1 MLIIVRNKK
10 KKKHRFLKFL
20 LFLICIFLFYKA
32 VRLLG
37 NSIAQKKLDS
47 LIGEYPFIL
56 NDNDNHKSISEDF
69 SVKSFDKKYNIQ
81 WKSDNDCIK
90 FNNDKATVNNKYS
103 TNQVVNISANYKIL
117 SGIGKASK
125 KYKVNVLTKEILTVN
140 DINVVSVDSIK
151 DNSYNRKMKVTLSKN
166 GDVISMYGDFK

>member
-1 MLIIVRNKK
+1 MDGNVNSINNQTNGQNVMTNNNFNGENNLNVNNGKK
-10 KKKHRFLKFL
+10 QKRKKKHRFLKFL

-47 LIGEYPFIL
+47 LIGEYPFIFS
-56 NDNDNHKSISEDF
+56 DNDNHKSISEDF

-117 SGIGKASK
+117 GGIGKASK
-125 KYKVNVLTKEILTVN
+125 KYKVNVE
-140 DINVVSVDSIK
+140 
-151 DNSYNRKMKVTLSKN
+151 
-166 GDVISMYGDFK
+166 